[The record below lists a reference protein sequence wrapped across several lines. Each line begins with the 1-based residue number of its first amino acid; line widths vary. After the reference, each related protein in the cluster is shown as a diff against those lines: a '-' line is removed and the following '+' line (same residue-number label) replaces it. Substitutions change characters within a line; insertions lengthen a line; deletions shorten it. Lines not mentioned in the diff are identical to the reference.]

1 MHVEDS
7 ISKAGLARRTGRT
20 PAAVTKW
27 VRRGLP
33 VRADGTISW
42 AVARVW
48 IKENVNAARSGSYGF
63 RQRQREQAPAPA
75 QTPAPAPAPA
85 NGRNNHADADADATS
100 DIPAYTTSL
109 AKKEA
114 SIAGIRELEL
124 EQKRGAL
131 APVGPL
137 QAWVLES
144 VSYLRNHTWELP
156 AALREREHSA
166 AADLVERVLRR
177 TFREWERYSRARAQH
192 YGLRLPPPLPPPPP
206 REQLAYYQR
215 YVAGALDGRVESV
228 PNAQQIGTVEWR
240 RLHPSIT
247 TQQAFELIA
256 KKKAWDASM
265 CGLLKSRATWDLPE
279 ESATPKESIEVEEL

>member
-42 AVARVW
+42 SAARVW

-63 RQRQREQAPAPA
+63 RQRQREQAPTPAPTPAPA

-85 NGRNNHADADADATS
+85 NGGNNHADADADAAS

-124 EQKRGAL
+124 QTKRGAL

-144 VSYLRNHTWELP
+144 VSYLRNHTWNCP
-156 AALREREHSA
+156 PRYASA
-166 AADLVERVLRR
+166 N
-177 TFREWERYSRARAQH
+177 T
-192 YGLRLPPPLPPPPP
+192 PPP
-206 REQLAYYQR
+206 R
-215 YVAGALDGRVESV
+215 
-228 PNAQQIGTVEWR
+228 
-240 RLHPSIT
+240 
-247 TQQAFELIA
+247 
-256 KKKAWDASM
+256 
-265 CGLLKSRATWDLPE
+265 TW
-279 ESATPKESIEVEEL
+279 